1 MTTDSARQD
10 SDAKTPAATQ
20 PRGEPTSTPPE
31 STDAVNVHDP
41 RLSAVRIAGQL
52 DDLARALNY
61 TTRPGDPRLGRVP
74 DIYSVLGSLHEALAK
89 LPQTC
94 GQIATALGHHEAA
107 GHLCAAPGFPHAG
120 DPRLA
125 VIEAVAE
132 LQVAAAATAAA
143 STSLAHAQT
152 AISGLSHTEPPLAE
166 PPFADHR
173 HVFQARPV
181 KSPPSTPPPRGGA
194 GLSR

>member
-31 STDAVNVHDP
+31 PTDAVNVHDP

-52 DDLARALNY
+52 DDLARALTY

-89 LPQTC
+89 LPQIC
-94 GQIATALGHHEAA
+94 GQIATALGHHEV
-107 GHLCAAPGFPHAG
+107 GGQLRAAPGFPHAG

-132 LQVAAAATAAA
+132 LRVAAAATAAA
-143 STSLAHAQT
+143 STALVHAQS
-152 AISGLSHTEPPLAE
+152 AISGLSHTEAPR
-166 PPFADHR
+166 ADHR
-173 HVFQARPV
+173 HAFQARPV